1 MMSSHVDELLG
12 ELRSRACDRELS
24 GLEEAV
30 SRKIARAQALRA
42 QPGSG
47 LGFQIAVVCVALFL
61 GLAVAEVSGY
71 SAIPQRLNSEI
82 VVLSD
87 DGTLAPSVR
96 LGGGT

>member
-1 MMSSHVDELLG
+1 MPNTLDDLLG
-12 ELRSRACDRELS
+12 ELRARTFDGELS

-30 SRKIARAQALRA
+30 SRKIARDGLRKL
-42 QPGSG
+42 PGSD
-47 LGFQIAVVCVALFL
+47 LRFQIAVVCVALFL

-71 SAIPQRLNSEI
+71 SAMRQGLNSEI

-87 DGTLAPSVR
+87 DGALAPSVR

>member
-1 MMSSHVDELLG
+1 MPNTLNDLLG
-12 ELRSRACDRELS
+12 ELRSRAFDGELS

-30 SRKIARAQALRA
+30 SRKIAQEGSRKL
-42 QPGSG
+42 PGSD
-47 LGFQIAVVCVALFL
+47 LRFQIAVVCVALFL

-71 SAIPQRLNSEI
+71 AAMPQRLNSEI

-87 DGTLAPSVR
+87 DGALAPSVR

>member
-1 MMSSHVDELLG
+1 MSVHIDDLLI
-12 ELRSRACDRELS
+12 ELRSRACDGELS
-24 GLEEAV
+24 GLEDAV
-30 SRKIARAQALRA
+30 SRKISRQQLLRTL
-42 QPGSG
+42 PGSG
-47 LGFQIAVVCVALFL
+47 LSFQIAVVCVALFL

-87 DGTLAPSVR
+87 DGALAPSVR